1 MIQFAYSE
9 LEMGQVSM
17 WLVLLKISWDNGF
30 GDVFRGPSG
39 ISLVMSLVNVAR
51 CSNCT
56 TQPELLL

>member
-17 WLVLLKISWDNGF
+17 WLVMLKISWDNGY

-39 ISLVMSLVNVAR
+39 IMSLVNVAR

>member
-1 MIQFAYSE
+1 
-9 LEMGQVSM
+9 MGQVSM
-17 WLVLLKISWDNGF
+17 WLVMLKISWDNGY

-39 ISLVMSLVNVAR
+39 IMSLVNVAR